1 MDNLAETTSL
11 SRLFAL
17 SGQAG
22 DRRCRPVTGGAR
34 FSLRVKQASLGA
46 AGEALGLDLT
56 GPINRAV
63 SSGQRT
69 ALRLGPDEWLLLLA
83 EADAASVAASLA
95 QRLTD
100 GLYSLADISHRQTGI
115 ALEGAA
121 VTDLLNGGCPLDF
134 DLAAFPVGM
143 ATRTIFFKAEIVL
156 WRQDTA
162 RFHMEVWRSFAP
174 YVWSLLANVG
184 REYAD

>member
-1 MDNLAETTSL
+1 MDKLAEKIPL

-17 SGQAG
+17 SGQGG

-34 FSLRVKQASLGA
+34 FSLRVPQASAGA

-63 SSGQRT
+63 SAGQRT

-83 EADAASVAASLA
+83 EADAAAVAASLA

-121 VTDLLNGGCPLDF
+121 VTDILNGGCPLDF

-143 ATRTIFFKAEIVL
+143 ATRTIFFKVEIVL

-174 YVWSLLANVG
+174 YAWSLLANVG

>member
-1 MDNLAETTSL
+1 MDNLAETTAL
-11 SRLFAL
+11 PRFFAL
-17 SGQAG
+17 SGQTSNQ
-22 DRRCRPVTGGAR
+22 RCRAAIGGAR
-34 FSLRVKQASLGA
+34 FLLRLPQASVNWA
-46 AGEALGLDLT
+46 AEALDLDLN

-63 SSGQRT
+63 SAGQRT

-83 EADAASVAASLA
+83 EVDAASVAVSLA

-100 GLYSLADISHRQTGI
+100 EFYSLADISHRQTGI

-121 VTDLLNGGCPLDF
+121 VIDLLNGGCPLDL

-143 ATRTIFFKAEIVL
+143 ATRTIFFKVEIVL

-174 YVWSLLANVG
+174 YAWSLLANVG